1 MYRYVTEPILIGF
14 DAQKADKL
22 EESGRDN
29 PGKDSP
35 PTNPT
40 PTNAALKEPKRNI
53 GLGSTLE
60 KIRLHYYFL
69 GRSKL

>member
-1 MYRYVTEPILIGF
+1 MYRNVTEPILIGF

-22 EESGRDN
+22 EGSGRDN

-40 PTNAALKEPKRNI
+40 PTTHPPEYSPKCIN
-53 GLGSTLE
+53 G
-60 KIRLHYYFL
+60 
-69 GRSKL
+69 KLFSCWG

>member
-22 EESGRDN
+22 EGSGRDN

-40 PTNAALKEPKRNI
+40 PTIPSALMASYSVVGDNWW
-53 GLGSTLE
+53 
-60 KIRLHYYFL
+60 
-69 GRSKL
+69 